1 MAFPIPIQASL
12 LALSLLA
19 SNPGT
24 PPAPVSASVEECVT
38 AANQSERS
46 ATFIGQM
53 TATSATQRMAI
64 QIEIQE
70 RTPMDIAFHT
80 VTAPGLGVWRQS
92 ETGVRIYKFVKQVTN
107 LAAPAAFRAQ
117 VRYRWLDA
125 HGHTIARA
133 QRRTP
138 VCQQPAQP
146 VAPVQ
151 PTQPS
156 QPIQPAQPPAA
167 ARMP

>member
-19 SNPGT
+19 SNPAP
-24 PPAPVSASVEECVT
+24 PPAPVSASVEQCVT
-38 AANQSERS
+38 AASQSERA
-46 ATFIGQM
+46 ATFVGQM

-70 RTPMDIAFHT
+70 RTPTDIAFHT
-80 VTAPGLGVWRQS
+80 ITAPGLGVWRQS
-92 ETGVRIYKFVKQVTN
+92 ETGVKIYKFVKQVTN

-125 HGHTIARA
+125 HGRTIARA

-138 VCQQPAQP
+138 ICQQLAQP
-146 VAPVQ
+146 VVPVQ
-151 PTQPS
+151 PTQP
-156 QPIQPAQPPAA
+156 AQPPSA

>member
-19 SNPGT
+19 SNPAP
-24 PPAPVSASVEECVT
+24 PPAPINASVEQCIT

-46 ATFIGQM
+46 ATFMGQM

-70 RTPMDIAFHT
+70 RTPADIAFHT
-80 VTAPGLGVWRQS
+80 VTAPGLGIWRQS
-92 ETGVRIYKFVKQVTN
+92 ETGVKIYKFVKQVTN

-117 VRYRWLDA
+117 VHYRWLDA
-125 HGHTIARA
+125 HGRTLARA

-138 VCQQPAQP
+138 VCQQPAQS
-146 VAPVQ
+146 VVPVQ
-151 PTQPS
+151 PA
-156 QPIQPAQPPAA
+156 QPAQPPSA